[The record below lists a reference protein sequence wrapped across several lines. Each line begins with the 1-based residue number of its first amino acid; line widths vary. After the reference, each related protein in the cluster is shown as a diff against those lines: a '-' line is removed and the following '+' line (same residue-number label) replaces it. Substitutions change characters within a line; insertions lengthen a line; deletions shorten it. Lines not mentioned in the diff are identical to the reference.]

1 MAGTVILL
9 NGASSAG
16 KSSIARAV
24 QARIEAPFWHYSIDH
39 IRDAGMLPMER
50 IRRGDFVW
58 AEMRAAFFDGFHR
71 SLPALV
77 GAGNNLI
84 VEIIFE
90 TREWLCE
97 LVTLLAPFDVFCV
110 GVHCDLA
117 ELERREKARGDRR
130 LGDARRDFETAHLHA
145 IYDLELDS
153 TRPPERNA
161 DRLIAAWKTRRGPSA
176 FETLK
181 ERLAS

>member
-1 MAGTVILL
+1 MFGKVILL

-24 QARIEAPFWHYSIDH
+24 QARIDAPFWHYSIDH
-39 IRDAGMLPMER
+39 IRDSGMLPMDR

-58 AEMRAAFFDGFHR
+58 SEMRPAFFDGFHR

-90 TREWLCE
+90 TREWLAD
-97 LVTLLAPFDVFCV
+97 VVGLLAPFDVFFV
-110 GVHCDLA
+110 GVHCDLE

-130 LGDARRDFETAHLHA
+130 LGDARRDFETAHRHA
-145 IYDLELDS
+145 VYDFELDAIQ
-153 TRPPERNA
+153 PPEANA
-161 DRLIAAWKTRRGPSA
+161 NRLIEAWRTRRRPTA
-176 FETLK
+176 FETLR
-181 ERLAS
+181 EQLA

>member
-1 MAGTVILL
+1 MTGKVILL

-24 QARIEAPFWHYSIDH
+24 QARIDAPFWHYSIDH
-39 IRDAGMLPMER
+39 IARDAGILPMDR

-58 AEMRAAFFDGFHR
+58 AELRPAFFDGFHR

-77 GAGNNLI
+77 GTGNNLI

-90 TREWLCE
+90 TRDWLRD
-97 LVTLLAPFDVFCV
+97 VVGLLAPFDVFFV
-110 GVHCDLA
+110 GVHCDLE

-130 LGDARRDFETAHLHA
+130 LGDARRDFETAHRHA
-145 IYDLELDS
+145 IYDLQLDGGQ
-153 TRPPERNA
+153 PPELNA
-161 DRLIAAWKTRRGPSA
+161 DRLIEAWNARTRPSA
-176 FETLK
+176 FETLR
-181 ERLAS
+181 ERLG